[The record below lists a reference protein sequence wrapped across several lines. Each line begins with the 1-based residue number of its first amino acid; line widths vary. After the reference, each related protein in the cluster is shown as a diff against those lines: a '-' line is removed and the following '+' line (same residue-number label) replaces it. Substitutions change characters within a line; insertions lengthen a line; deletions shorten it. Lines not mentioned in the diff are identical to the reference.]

1 MSASSLSSKLKSLGV
16 TVGTREVSEVE
27 ANNRLAELRQLG
39 IEFVDADWKLTHAA
53 AQLKSRHRMSYA
65 DCYAAALAKEE
76 KAELVTGDGEF
87 KQVEGDVKIR
97 WL

>member
-16 TVGTREVSEVE
+16 TVGTREVSEAE
-27 ANNRLAELRQLG
+27 ANSSLAERRQLG
-39 IEFVDADWKLTHAA
+39 IELVDVGWQLTHAA
-53 AQLKSRHRMSYA
+53 AQLKSRYRMSYA

-76 KAELVTGDGEF
+76 KAELVSGDGEF
-87 KQVEGDVKIR
+87 KQVEGDIKLR